1 MLTTRT
7 RPAPPPRNRG
17 WVTAAT
23 ATAALAVLLAART
36 QLLAMAPRSDALAV
50 QLGVFLLA
58 VIFGGVA
65 IRAFTSRVFAHLAGN
80 SLYAWRP
87 VVTWCLYLLLFL
99 GVLSALQIN
108 LTGLLAAGAVV
119 GVVVGVAAQT
129 SLGSVFAGIVLL
141 MARPFVVGNY
151 VHIRTYLFGGIEYQG
166 VVTHVGVVYT
176 SVDLGG
182 RLVRIPNS
190 GVLMAALTV
199 TNLPLQLDID
209 VQLPPSA
216 RLAELSLA
224 ISKSLNLSP
233 RESVQLRPLQL
244 QAGGDPQ
251 LLCHLQVRC
260 RRPVEVADVMA
271 AISGATP
278 APDPPVPDP
287 PAPDA
292 AR

>member
-1 MLTTRT
+1 MLSTRT
-7 RPAPPPRNRG
+7 RPSPPPRPRG
-17 WVTAAT
+17 WLTAAT
-23 ATAALAVLLAART
+23 ATAALALLLAARP
-36 QLLAMAPRSDALAV
+36 QLLGLAPKDEALAI
-50 QLGVFLLA
+50 QLGIFVLA
-58 VIFGGVA
+58 VVLGGVA
-65 IRAFTSRVFAHLAGN
+65 IRAFTSRVFAHLQGS

-87 VVTWCLYLLLFL
+87 VVTWCLYLILIL

-141 MARPFVVGNY
+141 LARPFVVGNF
-151 VHIRTYLFGGIEYQG
+151 VHVRTYLFGGIEYQG

-199 TNLPLQLDID
+199 TNLPLQLDIE
-209 VQLPPSA
+209 VQLPARA

-224 ISKSLNLSP
+224 ISKALNLSP
-233 RESVQLRPLQL
+233 RESVQLRPVQL
-244 QAGGDPQ
+244 QVSDQSQ

-260 RRPVEVADVMA
+260 RRPVEVADVMEVISTSSA
-271 AISGATP
+271 APG
-278 APDPPVPDP
+278 PPEAQPGVS
-287 PAPDA
+287 
-292 AR
+292 